1 MPDVTDPLIETLTI
15 DRLGAGGDGIALDD
29 AGQMFIAGAL
39 AGEVVATQANPRDR
53 RRPILDH
60 IITPSADR
68 VSPPC
73 PYFGTCGG
81 CALQFMSPS
90 AVLVWKQSVVK
101 DALWMRGIDQVVA
114 SAPVIALGD
123 RRRFVL
129 KAVKQMGKM
138 IVGFNRRGAHDV
150 IDIDHCLLLTPGL
163 NAMIGT
169 LRSHLGPL
177 LPERAW
183 AKIHG
188 TQCSTGLDISIDS
201 DRTLAA
207 IGLSRLTELLHQ
219 LGALRL
225 TWNGTLIA
233 AAETP
238 RINIGGHAVEVPPK
252 AFLQASQMG
261 EHLLIDRVVQMIGP
275 AKRVADLFCGVG
287 TFSLPIARVAQ
298 VSAFDSQTDAVAA
311 LNQAARHAGGIKPI
325 KAISRDLFRAPLTPD
340 ELNNFDAVIIDPPR
354 AGADAQ
360 MRHLAASAIGTI
372 AAISCDPGTFARD
385 ARILIDGGYDLRSVE
400 IIDQFVWST
409 HIELIAHFTR
419 PIKTRKGPLHG

>member
-29 AGQMFIAGAL
+29 AGQLFIAGTL
-39 AGEVVATQANPRDR
+39 AGEIVAVTANPRDR

-60 IITPSADR
+60 IITASADR

-73 PYFGTCGG
+73 PHFGACGG
-81 CALQFMSPS
+81 CALQFMAPDS
-90 AVLVWKQSVVK
+90 VLAWKQLVVK
-101 DALWMRGIDQVVA
+101 DALWMRGIDQAVTA
-114 SAPVIALGD
+114 APLIAPGD

-129 KAVKQMGKM
+129 KAVKQAGKM
-138 IVGFNRRGAHDV
+138 TVGFNRRGAHDV

-169 LRSHLGPL
+169 LRRHLGPL

-188 TQCSTGLDISIDS
+188 TQCSTGIDISIES

-207 IGLSRLTELLHQ
+207 IGLTRLTDLLHQ

-233 AAETP
+233 AAGIAQIELD
-238 RINIGGHAVEVPPK
+238 GHALALPPK
-252 AFLQASQMG
+252 AFLQASQTG
-261 EHLLIDRVVQMIGP
+261 ERLLIERVLDMIGP

-287 TFSLPIARVAQ
+287 TFSLPAARKAQ
-298 VSAFDSQTDAVAA
+298 VSAFDSQADAITA
-311 LNQAARHAGGIKPI
+311 LNHAARHASGIKPV
-325 KAISRDLFRAPLTPD
+325 KAVSRDLFRAPLTPE
-340 ELNNFDAVIIDPPR
+340 ELNSFDAVIIDPPR

-360 MRHLAASAIGTI
+360 MRHLATSAIGTI
-372 AAISCDPGTFARD
+372 AAISCDTGTFARD
-385 ARILIDGGYDLRSVE
+385 ARILIDGGFDLRSVE

-409 HIELIAHFTR
+409 HIELIAFFTR
-419 PIKTRKGPLHG
+419 PVKTRKGIA